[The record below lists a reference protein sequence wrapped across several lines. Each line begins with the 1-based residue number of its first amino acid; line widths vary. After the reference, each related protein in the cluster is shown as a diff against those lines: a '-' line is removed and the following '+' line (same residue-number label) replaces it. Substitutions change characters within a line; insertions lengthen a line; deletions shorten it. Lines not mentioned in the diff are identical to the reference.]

1 MKQSALPTLIQKCKK
16 RDRRAQ
22 KALYEY
28 CFSYLMRIAFRYLSR
43 RDDAAQ
49 LVNQAFLKVLLQ
61 LDQYDPERP
70 FLPWA
75 GQITVRCAID
85 HYRQNIRRQETFL
98 DPDLSA
104 HAEALQIPPQVLD
117 QLAWEDL
124 QKIISQLPATQRVVF
139 NLKEWEGYSHQ
150 EIAAELNCSE
160 RSSKRYLEA
169 AKQKLKALLKESYH
183 LKIVI

>member
-1 MKQSALPTLIQKCKK
+1 MKHSALPTLIRKCKK
-16 RDRRAQ
+16 QDRRAQ

-28 CFSYLMRIAFRYLSR
+28 CFSYLMRIAFRFMPR
-43 RDDAAQ
+43 REEAAQ

-61 LDQYDPERP
+61 LERYDPERP

-85 HYRQNIRRQETFL
+85 HYRHVKSRRESYF
-98 DPDLSA
+98 DA
-104 HAEALQIPPQVLD
+104 ANEGAEEVSYVNPQVLD
-117 QLAWEDL
+117 HLAWEDL
-124 QKIISQLPATQRVVF
+124 QNIIAQLPDHQRLVF
-139 NLKEWEGYSHQ
+139 NLKEWEGYSHR

-160 RSSKRYLEA
+160 RTSKRYLEA
-169 AKQKLKALLKESYH
+169 AKQKLKTLLRESYH